1 MGDNDRVVRE
11 LVRFVREQRTTN
23 RELMDMHKGQ
33 EKRMGAMEILLRDH
47 DKWMKDHEVSLR
59 LHYKLI
65 AALGEK
71 LH

>member
-1 MGDNDRVVRE
+1 MSGYDKVVRE
-11 LVRFVREQRTTN
+11 LVRFVREQRAIN
-23 RELMDMHKGQ
+23 KELKGMAKSQ
-33 EKRMGAMEILLRDH
+33 AILLRDH

-59 LHYKLI
+59 LHYRLI